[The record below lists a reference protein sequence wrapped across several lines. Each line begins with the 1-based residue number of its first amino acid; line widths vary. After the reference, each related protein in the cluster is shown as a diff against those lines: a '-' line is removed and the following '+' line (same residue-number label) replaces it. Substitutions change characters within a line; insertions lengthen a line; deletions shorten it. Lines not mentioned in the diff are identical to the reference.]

1 MARPTK
7 YYELED
13 QFAQVIEDLELY
25 TYYQLLEVEPSAS
38 ADVVLYNYNMKVYEY
53 EQLQKD
59 RWCGPVLHQN
69 LELLKKRLD
78 EAREVLC
85 DLRLK
90 LEYNKGLD
98 EGQTRHVEVASR
110 REQAVRAAARPDPK
124 TAVDVLAAKL
134 ERTLHH
140 DLIHAGEEVIPDEP
154 SEGIDEALVEQ
165 SLDLKQQV
173 QEMGV
178 ELEVKEEEQAE
189 EIAPIDVD
197 YLEEA
202 AQHLVGKLIVEHD
215 LTLHEQVEEDVSA
228 DAAFASELTDGL
240 RGELYKMGVSEWEE
254 HEADGEAP
262 DAETIDRI
270 LAAEQDAVAKLGV
283 KTTVKRDEGLHEFVV
298 DQRAAEAFAAGLE
311 GKLAG
316 SGLVAETRRERSLS
330 ERAAALADP
339 LPAASPAGV
348 ASALPAAR
356 PVEPQGPVFPTY
368 FKPEQQPEPMIDLTP
383 FEEPIAIDEPAPAPS
398 PVASAPRPRTM
409 TGPLP
414 LAPAPAPV
422 SPSARARTMTGPLPL
437 TPAPRSPVGNA
448 TGPQRAIPEEPE
460 EEIVP
465 IIPIDDE

>member
-25 TYYQLLEVEPSAS
+25 TYYQLLEVDPSAS
-38 ADVVLYNYNMKVYEY
+38 ADVVLYSYNMKVYEY

-85 DLRLK
+85 DLKLK
-90 LEYNKGLD
+90 LQYNKGLD
-98 EGQTRHVEVASR
+98 EGQTRHLEVAAR
-110 REQAVRAAARPDPK
+110 RDQAVRAASRPEPK
-124 TAVDVLAAKL
+124 TEVDELAAQL
-134 ERTLHH
+134 ERRLHKS
-140 DLIHAGEEVIPDEP
+140 LIHAGEEVIPDEP
-154 SEGIDEALVEQ
+154 SEGIDESLVEQ

-178 ELEVKEEEQAE
+178 ELEVKEEVEE
-189 EIAPIDVD
+189 EIVAPIDVG

-270 LAAEQDAVAKLGV
+270 LAAEQGAVAKLGV
-283 KTTVKRDEGLHEFVV
+283 KTAVKRDEGLHEYVV
-298 DQRAAEAFAAGLE
+298 DQHAAASFAAGLE
-311 GKLAG
+311 SKLAG
-316 SGLVAETRRERSLS
+316 TGLVAETQRQRSLS
-330 ERAAALADP
+330 ERASALADP
-339 LPAASPAGV
+339 LPVAPRAGV

-356 PVEPQGPVFPTY
+356 PAEKEAPVFPTY
-368 FKPEQQPEPMIDLTP
+368 YKPEQGQPEPVIDLTP
-383 FEEPIAIDEPAPAPS
+383 FETPIPLDEPVPTPAPVAPAPR
-398 PVASAPRPRTM
+398 ARTL

-414 LAPAPAPV
+414 LAPAPR
-422 SPSARARTMTGPLPL
+422 ARAMTGPLPVG
-437 TPAPRSPVGNA
+437 PAQRPRVGNA
-448 TGPQRAIPEEPE
+448 TGPQRAIPDEPE

-465 IIPIDDE
+465 VIPIEDE